1 MRPRKTKAAKRPR
14 SKVTNS
20 FAAVRKV
27 VKEWQRVEARLYA
40 SLMKMIDDVERAT
53 KALRR

>member
-1 MRPRKTKAAKRPR
+1 MKRQR
-14 SKVTNS
+14 SKATKRQKSKTTNS

-27 VKEWQRVEARLYA
+27 IKEWQRVEARLYA
-40 SLMKMIDDVERAT
+40 QLVKMIDDVERAA